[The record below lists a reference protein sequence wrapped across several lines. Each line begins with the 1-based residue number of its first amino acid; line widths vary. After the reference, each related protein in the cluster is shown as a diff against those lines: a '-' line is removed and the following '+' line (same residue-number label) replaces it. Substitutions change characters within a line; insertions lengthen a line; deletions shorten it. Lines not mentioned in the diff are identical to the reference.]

1 METYK
6 KPVVV
11 EEHSVRNIAPA
22 VGAAFVAGVAAG
34 LARGKNVIDSKHTQS
49 LKPRKNFN
57 E

>member
-1 METYK
+1 LETYK